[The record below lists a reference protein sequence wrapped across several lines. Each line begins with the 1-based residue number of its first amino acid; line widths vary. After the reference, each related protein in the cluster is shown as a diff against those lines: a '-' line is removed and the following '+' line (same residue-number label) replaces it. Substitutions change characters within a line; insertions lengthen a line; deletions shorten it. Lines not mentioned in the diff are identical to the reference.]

1 LTQQLAEPTAHQSRQ
16 YRPARAPCRLVPD
29 EAPLFAKGR
38 RAVIKMDAAEGQLC
52 FVDETSIII
61 VKLNFIIMFLK
72 LVDHFS

>member
-1 LTQQLAEPTAHQSRQ
+1 
-16 YRPARAPCRLVPD
+16 LVPD